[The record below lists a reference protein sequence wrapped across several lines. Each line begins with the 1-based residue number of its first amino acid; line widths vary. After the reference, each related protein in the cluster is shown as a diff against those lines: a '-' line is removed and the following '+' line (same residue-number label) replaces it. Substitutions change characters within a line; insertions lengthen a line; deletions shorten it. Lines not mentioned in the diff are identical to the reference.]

1 MSYAGFELT
10 ERIMAARGR
19 ARAVWLVCGA
29 AAMGIGVW
37 ASDYLSLLA
46 FRLRVASHYHYPT
59 LILALVLGILLPIV
73 GLSATSQERRGIG
86 KAIAA
91 SMVVGTG
98 MAAIPFLDIAAL
110 RLPATVEYR
119 WGLAV
124 ILGGCAIVIFL
135 LILLLVFAVLYRRE
149 AQFSRKLIGAV
160 ALGSAIAALPY
171 LSMATV
177 RFHVSNLAV
186 DLRYTIGRSWLGVVS
201 TAGTALLILTGTII
215 ASILQ
220 GMIESEHAVSEAARD
235 AELQFRTLAEAIPQ
249 IVWTAGPDGLTTY
262 INRRWYE
269 MTGTAVEGSLGG
281 GWMKALH
288 PDDRDVCREKWK
300 ESMRTGQPFEIE
312 YRLHDA
318 KGRFRWYLDRAMPLR
333 DASGAIIKWFG
344 TCTDIDDQMH
354 TQELLQEQ
362 IKQHTTALFEANE
375 RLQHE
380 SIHDPLTGLYNRRYL
395 EDTLQRE
402 VRRAV
407 RAEHGL
413 SVIMV
418 DLDHF
423 KKFND
428 TFGHDAG
435 DEVLRETAALLA
447 KSVRAED
454 IVCRYGGEEF
464 IIILPMADFRI
475 ALSRAERIRE
485 KVRELNVCHHGL
497 PLGTISISGGVAAL
511 PQHGVQPREL
521 IEAADA
527 ALYQAKREGRDRIIG
542 AVRPASTIPALEADK
557 SGTSMSANYSQ

>member
-124 ILGGCAIVIFL
+124 ILGGCAVVIFL

-177 RFHVSNLAV
+177 RFHPSNLAV

-220 GMIESEHAVSEAARD
+220 GMIESEHAVSQAARD

-269 MTGTAVEGSLGG
+269 MTGTAVQGSLGG

-475 ALSRAERIRE
+475 ALSRAERIRD

-497 PLGTISISGGVAAL
+497 PLGAISISGGVAAL